1 LDIIKEYKYF
11 EVTMSLLEHV
21 DAATNLAKNNEVQ
34 LLVFKID
41 AAEESPY
48 YAINV
53 FKTREV
59 VESKRHHLTQIP
71 GVHPLLEGTIVLRE
85 LQIPILN
92 LPKWL
97 GVELPD
103 DKRKTS
109 NLLICDFNGIVIGIR
124 IMFAYRVIKKNWNE
138 MHAPDSYRLGDDGLV
153 INDTRLDD
161 GSLCLVLDYEKLL
174 ADVIP
179 QAMVNVDN
187 ATKSL
192 HNIAIPDKLKN
203 GIVLIAEDSKTA
215 QRHLRQIFEHAHV
228 GFQIFNNGRDLVEFI
243 ARHPNPA
250 SIPAII
256 TDIEMPEMSGFTVI
270 QTLKANPLTK
280 SIPIIVN
287 SSMTGEN
294 NKREAA
300 SLGADGFID
309 KTKSENILAL
319 IVEKMN
325 EESAKLLPR

>member
-1 LDIIKEYKYF
+1 
-11 EVTMSLLEHV
+11 MSLLEHV
-21 DAATNLAKNNEVQ
+21 DAATSLAKNNEVQ

-41 AAEESPY
+41 ADESSPY

-71 GVHPLLEGTIVLRE
+71 GAHPLLEGTIVLRE

-92 LPKWL
+92 LPRWL
-97 GVELPD
+97 GHELD
-103 DKRKTS
+103 DSYKRTS
-109 NLLICDFNGIVIGIR
+109 NLLICDFNGVIIGIR
-124 IMFAYRVIKKNWNE
+124 IMYAYRVIKKNWNE
-138 MHAPDSYRLGDDGLV
+138 MHSPDSYRLGDDGLV

-174 ADVIP
+174 AEVIP
-179 QAMVNVDN
+179 QAMVNVD
-187 ATKSL
+187 
-192 HNIAIPDKLKN
+192 IAAKALNGITIPSKLKN
-203 GIVLIAEDSKTA
+203 GVVLIAEDSKTA
-215 QRHLRQIFEHAHV
+215 QRHLTHIFEHAHI
-228 GFQIFNNGRDLVEFI
+228 GYQIFNNGRDMIDFI
-243 ARHPNPA
+243 AKHPNPS

-270 QTLKANPLTK
+270 QRLKGNPETK
-280 SIPIIVN
+280 NIPIIVN
-287 SSMTGEN
+287 SSMTGDN

-300 SLGADGFID
+300 GLGADGFID
-309 KTKSENILAL
+309 KTKSENILPL

-325 EESAKLLPR
+325 AMEMRLLN

>member
-1 LDIIKEYKYF
+1 
-11 EVTMSLLEHV
+11 MSLLEHV

-34 LLVFKID
+34 LLVFKVD
-41 AAEESPY
+41 SAESSPY

-59 VESKRHHLTQIP
+59 VEAKRHHLTQIP
-71 GVHPLLEGTIVLRE
+71 GAHPLLEGTIVLRE
-85 LQIPILN
+85 MQIPILN
-92 LPKWL
+92 LPLWL
-97 GVELPD
+97 GVELEEK
-103 DKRKTS
+103 KRKTS
-109 NLLICDFNGIVIGIR
+109 NLLICDFNGIIIGIR
-124 IMFAYRVIKKNWNE
+124 IMFAFRVIKKNWNE
-138 MHAPDSYRLGDDGLV
+138 MHSPDSYRLGDDGLV

-179 QAMVNVDN
+179 QAMVNVEV
-187 ATKSL
+187 AASSL
-192 HNIAIPDKLKN
+192 ASVTIPAKLKN

-215 QRHLRQIFEHAHV
+215 QRHLTHIFEHAHI
-228 GFQIFNNGRDLVEFI
+228 GYKIFNNGREMIDFI
-243 ARHPNPA
+243 AQHPNPS

-270 QTLKANPLTK
+270 QRLKANAETK
-280 SIPIIVN
+280 FIPIIVN
-287 SSMTGEN
+287 SSMTGDN

-309 KTKSENILAL
+309 KTKSENILPL

-325 EESAKLLPR
+325 DMERRLLPQ

>member
-1 LDIIKEYKYF
+1 
-11 EVTMSLLEHV
+11 MSLLEHV

-41 AAEESPY
+41 SAEESPY

-71 GVHPLLEGTIVLRE
+71 GAHPLLEGTIVLRE

-92 LPKWL
+92 LPRWL
-97 GVELPD
+97 GVELSE
-103 DKRKTS
+103 DKRKAS

-124 IMFAYRVIKKNWNE
+124 IMFAYRVVKKNWNE

-179 QAMVNVDN
+179 QAMVNIDK
-187 ATKSL
+187 AAKELQTMPL
-192 HNIAIPDKLKN
+192 PEKLKH
-203 GIVLIAEDSKTA
+203 GVVLIAEDSKTA

-228 GFQIFNNGRDLVEFI
+228 GYQIFNNGKDLINFI
-243 ARHPNPA
+243 AKHPNPA

-270 QTLKANPLTK
+270 QHLKANPQTK
-280 SIPIIVN
+280 SIPVIVN
-287 SSMTGEN
+287 SSMTGDN
-294 NKREAA
+294 NKREA
-300 SLGADGFID
+300 SGLGADGFID
-309 KTKSENILAL
+309 KTKSENILSL
-319 IVEKMN
+319 IIEKMN
-325 EESAKLLPR
+325 AETTKMLPR

>member
-1 LDIIKEYKYF
+1 
-11 EVTMSLLEHV
+11 MSLLAHV

-41 AAEESPY
+41 VSEESPY

-59 VESKRHHLTQIP
+59 VEAKRHHLTQIP
-71 GVHPLLEGTIVLRE
+71 GAHPLLEGTIVLRE

-97 GVELPD
+97 GVELD
-103 DKRKTS
+103 DAHKKAS
-109 NLLICDFNGIVIGIR
+109 NLLICDFNGIIIGIR
-124 IMFAYRVIKKNWNE
+124 IMLAFRVLKKNWNE
-138 MHAPDSYRLGDDGLV
+138 MHSPDSYRMGNDGLV

-179 QAMVNVDN
+179 QAMVNVDAAAN
-187 ATKSL
+187 SL
-192 HNIAIPDKLKN
+192 ANITVPEKLKN

-215 QRHLRQIFEHAHV
+215 QRHLKLIFEHAHIAY
-228 GFQIFNNGRDLVEFI
+228 QIFNNGKELIDFI
-243 ARHPNPA
+243 ERHPNPML
-250 SIPAII
+250 IPAII

-270 QTLKANPLTK
+270 QRLKGNPLTK
-280 SIPIIVN
+280 NIPIIVN
-287 SSMTGEN
+287 SSMTGDN

-300 SLGADGFID
+300 GLGADGFID
-309 KTKSENILAL
+309 KTKSENILPL
-319 IVEKMN
+319 IVEKM
-325 EESAKLLPR
+325 EDMEMRLLPR

>member
-1 LDIIKEYKYF
+1 MINKYKII

-41 AAEESPY
+41 SAESSPY

-59 VESKRHHLTQIP
+59 VEAKRHHLTQIP
-71 GVHPLLEGTIVLRE
+71 GAHPLLEGTIVLRE
-85 LQIPILN
+85 MQIPILN
-92 LPKWL
+92 LPRWL
-97 GVELPD
+97 DSELD
-103 DKRKTS
+103 DAHKKAS
-109 NLLICDFNGIVIGIR
+109 NLLICDFNGIIIGIR
-124 IMFAYRVIKKNWNE
+124 IMYAYRVVKKNWNE
-138 MHAPDSYRLGDDGLV
+138 MHSPDSYRLGDDGLV

-174 ADVIP
+174 AEVIP
-179 QAMVNVDN
+179 QAMVNVEI
-187 ATKSL
+187 AAKSL
-192 HNIAIPDKLKN
+192 ANITIPPKLKN
-203 GIVLIAEDSKTA
+203 GVVLIAEDSKTA
-215 QRHLRQIFEHAHV
+215 QRHLTHIFEHAHI
-228 GFQIFNNGRDLVEFI
+228 GYQLFNNGKDMIEFI
-243 ARHPNPA
+243 ARHPNPS

-270 QTLKANPLTK
+270 QRLKANPETK
-280 SIPIIVN
+280 AIPIIVN
-287 SSMTGEN
+287 SSMTGDN

-309 KTKSENILAL
+309 KTKSENILPL

-325 EESAKLLPR
+325 EMEMRLLPR

>member
-1 LDIIKEYKYF
+1 
-11 EVTMSLLEHV
+11 MSLLEHV
-21 DAATNLAKNNEVQ
+21 DAATNLARNNEVQ

-41 AAEESPY
+41 TAEEAPY

-59 VESKRHHLTQIP
+59 VEAKRHHLTQIP
-71 GVHPLLEGTIVLRE
+71 GSHPLLEGTIVLRE

-97 GVELPD
+97 GVEMED
-103 DKRKTS
+103 DKKKHS
-109 NLLICDFNGIVIGIR
+109 NLLICDFNGIIIGIR
-124 IMFAYRVIKKNWNE
+124 IMFAYRVVKKNWNE
-138 MHAPDSYRLGDDGLV
+138 MHAPDSYRLEDGLV

-179 QAMVNVDN
+179 QAMVNVEKAARAIQN
-187 ATKSL
+187 L
-192 HNIAIPDKLKN
+192 HIPEKLKH
-203 GIVLIAEDSKTA
+203 GVVLIAEDSKTA
-215 QRHLRQIFEHAHV
+215 QRHLRQIFEQAHI
-228 GFQIFNNGRDLVEFI
+228 GYQMFNNGKDLVEFI
-243 ARHPNPA
+243 KRHPNPSA
-250 SIPAII
+250 IPAII

-270 QTLKANPLTK
+270 QQLKNRPETK
-280 SIPIIVN
+280 AIPIIVN

-294 NKREAA
+294 NKREAS

-319 IVEKMN
+319 IVEKMG
-325 EESAKLLPR
+325 ESGGAKLLPR

>member
-1 LDIIKEYKYF
+1 
-11 EVTMSLLEHV
+11 MSLLEHV

-41 AAEESPY
+41 SAEESPY

-71 GVHPLLEGTIVLRE
+71 GAHPLLEGTIVLRE

-97 GVELPD
+97 GVELSNE
-103 DKRKTS
+103 KRKAS
-109 NLLICDFNGIVIGIR
+109 NLLICDFNGIIIGIR
-124 IMFAYRVIKKNWNE
+124 IMFAYRVVKKNWHE

-153 INDTRLDD
+153 VNDTRLDD
-161 GSLCLVLDYEKLL
+161 GSLCLILDYEKLL

-179 QAMVNVDN
+179 QAMVNVD
-187 ATKSL
+187 ATSKAIQNL
-192 HNIAIPDKLKN
+192 VIPDKLKN
-203 GIVLIAEDSKTA
+203 GVVLIAEDSKTA
-215 QRHLRQIFEHAHV
+215 QHHLRQIFEHAHIDY
-228 GFQIFNNGRDLVEFI
+228 QIFNNGRDLLNFI
-243 ARHPNPA
+243 AKHPNPA
-250 SIPAII
+250 AIPAIV

-270 QTLKANPLTK
+270 QRLKANPQTK

-287 SSMTGEN
+287 SSMTGDT
-294 NKREAA
+294 NKRQVS

-319 IVEKMN
+319 IVEKMGA
-325 EESAKLLPR
+325 ESGRLLPH

>member
-1 LDIIKEYKYF
+1 
-11 EVTMSLLEHV
+11 MSLLEHV
-21 DAATNLAKNNEVQ
+21 DAATSLAKNNEVQ

-41 AAEESPY
+41 GAEESPY

-59 VESKRHHLTQIP
+59 VEAKRHYLTQIP
-71 GVHPLLEGTIVLRE
+71 GAHPLLEGTIVLRE

-97 GVELPD
+97 GVELSEEQ
-103 DKRKTS
+103 KKAS
-109 NLLICDFNGIVIGIR
+109 NLLICDFNGIIIGIR
-124 IMFAYRVIKKNWNE
+124 IMYAYRVLKKNWNE
-138 MHAPDSYRLGDDGLV
+138 MHAPDSYRMGEDGLV

-179 QAMVNVDN
+179 QAMVNVGESVK
-187 ATKSL
+187 AL
-192 HNIAIPDKLKN
+192 AHLAIPDKLKH
-203 GIVLIAEDSKTA
+203 GVVLIAEDSKTA
-215 QRHLRQIFEHAHV
+215 QRHLRQIFEQAHI
-228 GFQIFNNGRDLVEFI
+228 GYQIFNNGKDLVDFI

-270 QTLKANPLTK
+270 QKLKSDPATK
-280 SIPIIVN
+280 AIPIIVN

-294 NKREAA
+294 NKREA
-300 SLGADGFID
+300 SGLGADGFID
-309 KTKSENILAL
+309 KTKSENILPL
-319 IVEKMN
+319 IVEKMTA
-325 EESAKLLPR
+325 SPLLSR